1 MKYSLEN
8 FDARM
13 KTMLF
18 DLIIVFFKLYG
29 KAVLVKS
36 HQQYKICMHSIQIP
50 NKHYHKQIKSF
61 KITCIINRVFINV

>member
-36 HQQYKICMHSIQIP
+36 HQQNKICMHRIHIP
-50 NKHYHKQIKSF
+50 NKHYHK
-61 KITCIINRVFINV
+61 

>member
-1 MKYSLEN
+1 MNFNHFKQRSYEMKYSLEN

-36 HQQYKICMHSIQIP
+36 HQRYKICMHSIQIP
-50 NKHYHKQIKSF
+50 NKHYHK
-61 KITCIINRVFINV
+61 